1 MNVQVRTYG
10 PKGLKMYHSY
20 PVASMHTKN
29 PFLMAASFEGK
40 TLCLTL
46 E

>member
-1 MNVQVRTYG
+1 VNVQVRTYG

-20 PVASMHTKN
+20 LVASMHTKN
-29 PFLMAASFEGK
+29 LFLMAVSFEGK
-40 TLCLTL
+40 TSFLTL

>member
-1 MNVQVRTYG
+1 VNVQARTYG
-10 PKGLKMYHSY
+10 LKGLKMYHSY
-20 PVASMHTKN
+20 LVASMHTKN
-29 PFLMAASFEGK
+29 LFLMAVSFEGK